1 MAHLNRTTEQ
11 WQQIDTAHHM
21 HPFTDYKELAKEGSI
36 IITKADGVYLTNSDN
51 KQFLDAMA
59 GLWCVN
65 VGYGRKNLAEVAYK
79 QMQELPYYNTFFKTA
94 TVPALSLI
102 HI

>member
-36 IITKADGVYLTNSDN
+36 IITKADVNLIKNLNFN
-51 KQFLDAMA
+51 KVLDAMA

-65 VGYGRKNLAEVAYK
+65 VGYGRKN
-79 QMQELPYYNTFFKTA
+79 
-94 TVPALSLI
+94 
-102 HI
+102 

>member
-79 QMQELPYYNTFFKTA
+79 QMQELPYTILFLRLLLFQ
-94 TVPALSLI
+94 L
-102 HI
+102 

>member
-36 IITKADGVYLTNSDN
+36 IITKG
-51 KQFLDAMA
+51 
-59 GLWCVN
+59 
-65 VGYGRKNLAEVAYK
+65 
-79 QMQELPYYNTFFKTA
+79 
-94 TVPALSLI
+94 
-102 HI
+102 

>member
-36 IITKADGVYLTNSDN
+36 IITKADGVYSFD
-51 KQFLDAMA
+51 
-59 GLWCVN
+59 
-65 VGYGRKNLAEVAYK
+65 KNR
-79 QMQELPYYNTFFKTA
+79 FFAKW
-94 TVPALSLI
+94 
-102 HI
+102 